1 MSQNHSFLAQS
12 TNLYYLCSPKIINTM
27 PTPFPPEIIQLRSDI
42 EKHIGQALLSPSD
55 FHGLIQQIWNQQRAI
70 LSLSTIKR
78 LWGYVESNGTPR
90 LSTLNTLARF
100 LDFADWNAYL
110 VSLEQHGGIESAM
123 CAGEGIQTADLQTG
137 DLIAVAWQP
146 NRLCIFRY
154 LGDNLFVVE
163 ESKNAKLQ
171 VGTTFSAVRFMISEP
186 MYLDNI
192 LLADGTRTSYVAG
205 KHHGLTS
212 VTKINNPIQP

>member
-1 MSQNHSFLAQS
+1 MQHS
-12 TNLYYLCSPKIINTM
+12 
-27 PTPFPPEIIQLRSDI
+27 PEIQCLRRDI
-42 EKHIGQALLSPSD
+42 EQHMEQQLQSPADFQLLI
-55 FHGLIQQIWNQQRAI
+55 HRIWEKQHAV

-78 LWGYVESNGTPR
+78 LWGYVESNGAPR

-100 LDFADWNAYL
+100 LNFTDWHAYL
-110 VSLEQHGGIESAM
+110 VSLEQRGGIESAM
-123 CAGEGIQTADLQTG
+123 FTGEGIQTSELKKG
-137 DLIAVAWQP
+137 DLIAVTWQP
-146 NRLCIFRY
+146 NRQCTFRY
-154 LGDNLFVVE
+154 LDENQFVVV

-171 VGTTFSAVRFMISEP
+171 KNTTFSAVRFMIGQP

-212 VTKINNPIQP
+212 VTKINNIEPC

>member
-1 MSQNHSFLAQS
+1 
-12 TNLYYLCSPKIINTM
+12 M

-90 LSTLNTLARF
+90 LSTLNTLAQF
-100 LDFADWNAYL
+100 LGFADWNAYL
-110 VSLEQHGGIESAM
+110 VALEQRGGIESAL
-123 CAGEGIQTADLQTG
+123 CTGKGIQTADLQAE
-137 DLIAVAWQP
+137 DRIVVAWQP
-146 NRLCIFRY
+146 NRQCTFRY
-154 LGDNLFVVE
+154 LGDNQFVVE
-163 ESKNAKLQ
+163 DSTNAKLQ
-171 VGTTFSAVRFMISEP
+171 QGITFSAARFMIGQP

-192 LLADGTRTSYVAG
+192 LLADNTCTSYVAG
-205 KHHGLTS
+205 KRHGLTS
-212 VTKINNPIQP
+212 VTKINNIEPC